1 MLLFI
6 SASHLKI
13 GAESKAFEMLS
24 NDVAFVY

>member
-24 NDVAFVY
+24 NDVEFVH